1 MEDGEQVSIAGVVR
15 ALVAPLHAPLSGQ
28 PCVVHVTHA
37 RVWSRL
43 DFVGQLVQELLVT
56 EAVEFALVTALGELV
71 IDARHGT
78 VDGPRSRFTPPYHH
92 ARMHAFLAPRGLAH
106 FAASTFAEHTVVAPG
121 HRVGIRGTAMRERA
135 LSDGERGYRDE
146 SERFKL
152 VGYPSRPLEIIH
164 LG

>member
-15 ALVAPLHAPLSGQ
+15 ALAAPILAPLSGQ

-43 DFVGQLVQELLVT
+43 DFAGQLVQELLVLD
-56 EAVEFALVTALGELV
+56 AVEFALVTNFGELV

-78 VDGPRSRFTPPYHH
+78 VEAPRHHFTPPDH
-92 ARMHAFLAPRGLAH
+92 RGRLHAFLAPRGLAH
-106 FAASTFAEHTVVAPG
+106 LAGSTFADHRIIAPG
-121 HRVGIRGTAMRERA
+121 AHVGVRGIALRERA
-135 LSDGERGYRDE
+135 LSDGEHGYRDE

-152 VGYPSRPLEIIH
+152 VGYPRRPLEIVR